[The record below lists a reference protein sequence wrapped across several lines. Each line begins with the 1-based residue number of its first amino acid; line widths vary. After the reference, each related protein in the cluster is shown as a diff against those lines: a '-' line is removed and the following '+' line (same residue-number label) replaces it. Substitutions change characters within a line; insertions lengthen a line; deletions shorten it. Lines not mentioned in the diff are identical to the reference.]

1 LGGVLAVFT
10 GVGAAAVPAAF
21 AAAQGAEWIG
31 AVLRPAVSWLGTMPD
46 IIAFQYDVVIA
57 AAVAYEA
64 ATTGSINLDNIVVPS
79 EYVE

>member
-1 LGGVLAVFT
+1 M
-10 GVGAAAVPAAF
+10 GAAALPAAF

-57 AAVAYEA
+57 AAVAYVA
-64 ATTGSINLDNIVVPS
+64 ATEGNVSLDNLVVPS
-79 EYVE
+79 EYTE